1 MCVCVQQFI
10 SSLISSFDVISLQVP
25 VEVRDA
31 NMEKVSIVTSASLSS
46 HSLLLF
52 LPPLLYRKRLLK
64 RREKT

>member
-10 SSLISSFDVISLQVP
+10 SALISSFDVVLLQVP

-46 HSLLLF
+46 HSLLF
-52 LPPLLYRKRLLK
+52 LPPSSTG
-64 RREKT
+64 EGF